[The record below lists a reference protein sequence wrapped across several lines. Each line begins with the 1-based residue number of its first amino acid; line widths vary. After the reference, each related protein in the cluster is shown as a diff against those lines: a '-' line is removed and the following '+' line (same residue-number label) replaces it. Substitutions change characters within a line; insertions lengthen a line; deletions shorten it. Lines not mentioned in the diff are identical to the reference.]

1 VLIIDITEKEDTTML
16 APVQRIDVRVRDQ
29 KLLLE
34 YLRFLL
40 DTAKIHSFEDFKM
53 KVVDHH
59 ENSLDSELLLIA
71 EQNGEFPMVLI
82 TEDYLPNNT
91 RETPCFSRRA
101 YDFHENGTTN
111 SIDEAV
117 KYVEEILR
125 RYEDKW
131 LAEIRRKLG
140 GSFAEIGFAI
150 RFEGESF
157 LLSMV
162 KM

>member
-1 VLIIDITEKEDTTML
+1 MLIP
-16 APVQRIDVRVRDQ
+16 PVQRIVVRVRDQ

-34 YLRFLL
+34 YLRFILG
-40 DTAKIHSFEDFKM
+40 TAKKHFPEDFKM
-53 KVVDHH
+53 KVVDYN
-59 ENSLDSELLLIA
+59 ENSPDSELLFIA

-91 RETPCFSRRA
+91 RETPCFARRRD
-101 YDFHENGTTN
+101 DFHENGTTN
-111 SIDEAV
+111 SIDEAIQ
-117 KYVEEILR
+117 YVEEILR

-140 GSFAEIGFAI
+140 GSFSEVGFSI

-157 LLSMV
+157 LLSMT